1 MKTKK
6 KPTTSGPVMHRQ
18 GDVLFV
24 KVEALP
30 DDVILHKSDVIV
42 EGEVTGHAHRLS
54 QGRILEATEGRLFL
68 EILDTSKESE
78 VVHEEHHPVKLE
90 PGYWEVVRQ
99 REYSPEAVRMVID

>member
-6 KPTTSGPVMHRQ
+6 STGLMMHRQ

-30 DDVILHKSDVIV
+30 DDVRLRGSDIIV
-42 EGEVTGHAHRLS
+42 EGEVTGHAHRLT
-54 QGRILEATEGRLFL
+54 QGRILEGTRGKLYL
-68 EILDTSKESE
+68 DILDTSQEAE

-90 PGYWEVVRQ
+90 PGYWEVIRQ
-99 REYSPEAVRMVID
+99 REYSPEEIRMVID